1 MTDEQKE
8 AFYPMQKAINCL
20 EARLEGLEG
29 TREQNVAKDSLV
41 KKVAGTLHAFTNR
54 NPSVPVDERLPD
66 RSPHHGNAMDIKE
79 AKVAKVDL
87 EKAIA
92 ALLAQFAE
100 STGARVTN
108 LSVDSIGMA
117 PHYIVEAEV
126 QL

>member
-1 MTDEQKE
+1 
-8 AFYPMQKAINCL
+8 
-20 EARLEGLEG
+20 
-29 TREQNVAKDSLV
+29 
-41 KKVAGTLHAFTNR
+41 
-54 NPSVPVDERLPD
+54 
-66 RSPHHGNAMDIKE
+66 MDIKE
-79 AKVAKVDL
+79 AKAAKVDL

-100 STGARVTN
+100 STGARVAN

>member
-1 MTDEQKE
+1 
-8 AFYPMQKAINCL
+8 
-20 EARLEGLEG
+20 
-29 TREQNVAKDSLV
+29 
-41 KKVAGTLHAFTNR
+41 
-54 NPSVPVDERLPD
+54 
-66 RSPHHGNAMDIKE
+66 MDIKE
-79 AKVAKVDL
+79 AKAAKVDL